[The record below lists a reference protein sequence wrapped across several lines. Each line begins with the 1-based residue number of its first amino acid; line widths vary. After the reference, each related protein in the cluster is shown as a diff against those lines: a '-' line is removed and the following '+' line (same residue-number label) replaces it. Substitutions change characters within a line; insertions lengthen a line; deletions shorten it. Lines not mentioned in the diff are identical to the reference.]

1 MGLDRIGCGL
11 IIGLLPVPPLC
22 TADSTVRT
30 PFNQKKIVKWKGDR
44 EWLGC
49 SAGTG
54 LYTAAGR
61 LHWRATA
68 AHPPRTPQVMNSM
81 FLALSQS
88 EHGACAF
95 MTTQI
100 WESALPTVSYENMN
114 GRALL
119 EESYRAECA
128 LRAGLIS
135 YFIWDILAT
144 CAGIFFPVVHWIY
157 VCMSYFFYTYYLLRQ
172 KCSFFFCKI

>member
-11 IIGLLPVPPLC
+11 IIGLLPVPPYSRQH
-22 TADSTVRT
+22 STYAVQ
-30 PFNQKKIVKWKGDR
+30 PKKIVKWKGDR
-44 EWLGC
+44 EWLRC

-61 LHWRATA
+61 LHCRATA

-144 CAGIFFPVVHWIY
+144 CAGLFFLVVHWIY
-157 VCMSYFFYTYYLLRQ
+157 VFLIFYTYYLLRQ
-172 KCSFFFCKI
+172 KCSFFLCKI